1 LLADCNG
8 ALNVFKKLRNVE
20 MFYSRLLRAL
30 SGIAVAASATAFVPT
45 IHAQSTVT
53 VVEYINVRANAFFL
67 TGRANEQAVL
77 DTVPDFKRTGMTFTA
92 RPATEAA
99 GSFQPICRY
108 RIAVTPTFSS
118 HFYGLPADC
127 QLIAGLIANG
137 TLKNFFDEGLDFAV
151 EAPVSGNCSASSPVA
166 VRRALRTGTPVEAPN
181 HRYTVSMADYQD
193 QLVQGWNGENVVFC
207 GSNATA
213 AAPRA
218 SFFGDSVKKNFCEV
232 PRTGISPRTGQA
244 YPDLVGT
251 RADEKDWIRYWT
263 NESYLWYREI
273 PNPTST
279 AAETVTSYFS
289 KLKSPAVAASGG
301 NKDRFSF
308 AQSTEAVDNTNAGVI
323 FGYGIEWAAI
333 RSSAPRQWV
342 AAVVDPG
349 SPAAN
354 AGVQRGDR
362 ILQIDGAD
370 FVNGNDVN
378 TLNRGLFPPVV
389 GEAHSFVL
397 QSAAGASKSVV
408 LNSASLPLISV
419 PVSGVIN
426 TATGRVGYIAFTTFN
441 SFTAEKA
448 IADAVAGLTG
458 QGIND
463 LVLDLRYNGGG
474 YIYISSQL
482 AYMIAGAAKTN
493 GRVFERTLTNDKK
506 PFGTDTVYPFY
517 NVGSG
522 FTGGVASGQ
531 ALPTLNLNRVFVLT
545 TADSCSASESFINS
559 LRGLDIPVIQIGGTT
574 CGKPYGFSGR
584 DNCGTTYYPIQFT
597 GVNQKGEGDFINGFA
612 PTCVVPDDL
621 TKSLGDPAEG
631 QLAAALVYR
640 SSNACPASN
649 FAATKQAVAPSAG
662 GASVADVERGLR
674 QMKLATPTDT
684 LRNSGTAISPRQ
696 PQELG
701 RFELPQQLK

>member
-1 LLADCNG
+1 
-8 ALNVFKKLRNVE
+8 

-30 SGIAVAASATAFVPT
+30 SGIATAASLTVITPFAS
-45 IHAQSTVT
+45 AQSTVT
-53 VVEYINVRANAFFL
+53 VVEYFNVKANAFFL

-77 DTVPDFKRTGMTFTA
+77 DTIADFKRTGMSFSA
-92 RPATEAA
+92 RPASEAT
-99 GSFQPICRY
+99 GSFQSICRY

-151 EAPVSGNCSASSPVA
+151 EAPVAGSCPSSSPVA
-166 VRRALRTGTPVEAPN
+166 VRRALRSGTPVEAPN
-181 HRYTVSMADYQD
+181 HRYTVSLTDYQD
-193 QLVQGWNGENVVFC
+193 MLVQAWNGENIVFC
-207 GSNATA
+207 GNNATSSTPRTSYA
-213 AAPRA
+213 A
-218 SFFGDSVKKNFCEV
+218 DSAKRNFCEM

-244 YPDLVGT
+244 YPDVAGT
-251 RADEKDWIRYWT
+251 RTNEKDWIRYWT
-263 NESYLWYREI
+263 NESYLWYREV
-273 PNPTST
+273 PNPTTT
-279 AAETVTSYFS
+279 AAESVSTYFS
-289 KLKSPAVAASGG
+289 KLKTPAVAASGG

-333 RSSAPRQWV
+333 RSSAPREWV

-354 AGVQRGDR
+354 AGVRRGDR
-362 ILQIDGAD
+362 ILQIDGSD
-370 FVNGNDVN
+370 FVNGNNV
-378 TLNRGLFPPVV
+378 TVLNRGLFPPIV
-389 GEAHSFVL
+389 GESHSFLL
-397 QSAAGASKSVV
+397 QSTDGSTNTAV
-408 LNSASLPLISV
+408 LTSASLPLISV

-426 TATGRVGYIAFTTFN
+426 TATGKVGYIAFTTFN

-448 IADAVAGLTG
+448 IADAVAGLAG
-458 QGIND
+458 QGISD

-482 AYMIAGAAKTN
+482 AYMIAGAAKTS
-493 GRVFERTLTNDKK
+493 GKVFERTLTNDKK
-506 PFGTDTVYPFY
+506 PFGQDTIYPFY

-522 FTGGVASGQ
+522 FSGGVAAGQ
-531 ALPTLNLNRVFVLT
+531 ALPSLNLNRVYVLT

-559 LRGLDIPVIQIGGTT
+559 LRGLDIPVIQVGGTT

-612 PTCVVPDDL
+612 PTCIVPDDL

-649 FAATKQAVAPSAG
+649 FAASKHAPAPMAG
-662 GASVADVERGLR
+662 SASVAEIQRGLR
-674 QMKLATPTDT
+674 QMKLSTPSDT
-684 LRNSGTAISPRQ
+684 PRNSTGVISPRQ
-696 PQELG
+696 PQDLG
-701 RFELPQQLK
+701 RFELPLQQQ